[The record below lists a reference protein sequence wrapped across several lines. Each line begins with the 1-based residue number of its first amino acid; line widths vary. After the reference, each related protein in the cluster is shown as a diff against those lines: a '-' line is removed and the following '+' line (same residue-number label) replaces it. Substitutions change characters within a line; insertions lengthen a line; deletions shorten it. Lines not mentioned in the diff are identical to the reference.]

1 MAASSRGESRKRP
14 RRGAPERF
22 SRDDVDFMSDV
33 NSAIRE
39 QIPKGGRTLL
49 WTITL
54 FLVAATV
61 WAAYAEVNEVTR
73 GSGRVIPSRQIQIV
87 QNLEGGILSE
97 LLVSE
102 GQVVEKGEVLLRIDD
117 TRFASSYREGRI
129 GYLTLLA
136 QIARLQAEAEAVE
149 FAAPEEVQKERP
161 DLVRQ
166 EENLYRSRRQELETS
181 RLILAQQ
188 AEQKSQEL
196 QELRSNESHIGGSY
210 NLAARELQM
219 TQPLLKEGAVS
230 EVELLRLRRQ
240 VNDLRRDLENARLS
254 IPRVELQYQE
264 ALKKIEEAEIRF
276 RTTAR
281 EELNEK
287 RAALAKIVEANQALE
302 DRVRRTSVVSPL
314 RGTIKQ
320 VLVNTI
326 GGVIKPGMDLVEIVP
341 LEDTLLVEAQI
352 RPRDIAFLRPGL
364 PSIVKLTAYDFAIYG
379 ALDAKLEHISADSI
393 EGKDGETYYLVR
405 VRTDRSYLGTEESPL
420 PIISGMQVE
429 VDILT
434 GRRTILTYLLKPILR
449 AFDRAMTER

>member
-1 MAASSRGESRKRP
+1 MAKGSGDKSPKPARK
-14 RRGAPERF
+14 AVAKTF
-22 SRDDVDFMSDV
+22 SGDDVDFMSDV
-33 NSAIRE
+33 SSAIRE
-39 QIPKGGRTLL
+39 QVPRGGRTLL
-49 WTITL
+49 WVMSL
-54 FLVAATV
+54 FVIAAIV
-61 WAAYAEVNEVTR
+61 WATYAEVNEVTR
-73 GSGRVIPSRQIQIV
+73 GPGRVIPSRQIQVV

-102 GQVVEKGEVLLRIDD
+102 GDVVEKNQVLLRIDD

-149 FAAPEEVQKERP
+149 FEAPEEVQKEHP

-166 EENLYRSRRQELETS
+166 EENLFRSRRRELETS
-181 RLILAQQ
+181 RLILGQQ
-188 AEQKSQEL
+188 AEQKMQEL
-196 QELRSNESHIGGSY
+196 QELRSNESHLAGSY
-210 NLAARELQM
+210 RLAARELQM
-219 TQPLLKEGAVS
+219 TQPLMKEGAVS
-230 EVELLRLRRQ
+230 EVEVLRLRRQ
-240 VNDLRRDLENARLS
+240 VNDLRRDLENARLA
-254 IPRVELQYQE
+254 IPRLKLQYQE
-264 ALKKIEEAEIRF
+264 GLGKVEEAEIRF
-276 RTTAR
+276 RTAAR
-281 EELNEK
+281 EALNDK

-320 VLVNTI
+320 VLVNTV

-364 PSIVKLTAYDFAIYG
+364 HSIVKFTAYDFAIYG

-393 EGKDGETYYLVR
+393 EGKGGKTYYLVR
-405 VRTDRSYLGTEESPL
+405 VRTNKSFLGSEESPL
-420 PIISGMQVE
+420 PIISGMQAE

-434 GRRTILTYLLKPILR
+434 GRRTILTYLLKPVLR
-449 AFDRAMTER
+449 GFAGAMTER